1 MGMDKS
7 TVCNMALRLIGEH
20 EYVAGTP
27 GYETTE
33 LFFPQSYRELLATH
47 DWSFARRR
55 KELKANERGEYEL
68 PADCLRIVEIEGLRK
83 WRKYGRMVRNE
94 AGGNSPDIVLVY
106 TTSSLAN
113 RGEVPEEVPEFV
125 RALYTQLAA
134 YIAVPICN
142 DSQRAQGLLKEAREL
157 TYAAMTHD
165 TQQDNSNDQHP
176 LDRILNH
183 SITNEYGG

>member
-1 MGMDKS
+1 M
-7 TVCNMALRLIGEH
+7 CNMALRLIGEH

-33 LFFPQSYRELLATH
+33 LFFPQCYRELLAAH

-55 KELKANERGEYEL
+55 KGLQVNEHGEYEL
-68 PADCLRIVEIEGLRK
+68 PADCLRIVEVIGLRS
-83 WRKYGRMVRNE
+83 WRKYGRMIRPE
-94 AGGNSPDIVLVY
+94 SGGNSTDIELVY
-106 TTSSLAN
+106 TSSSLAN

-142 DSQRAQGLLKEAREL
+142 DPQRAQGLMREAREL

-165 TQQDNSNDQHP
+165 TQQDGSNDQHP
-176 LDRILNH
+176 LDRIMNQ
-183 SITNEYGG
+183 SITNEYGS